1 MKRSTLAYFTKYLL
15 DFMFITGI
23 IVCLTVP
30 LIFKQAGKYLP
41 IIKENYI
48 AFCIIF
54 MLAGMFAMSILW
66 NLRKMFKTVIS
77 GDPFVTDNVVS
88 LKRMGIY
95 SFVIATLMGI
105 RLFFAITMTAMVLV
119 IVFLIAGLF
128 SLVLA
133 QVFDRAVLY
142 KLEND
147 YTI

>member
-1 MKRSTLAYFTKYLL
+1 MQRNTLAYFTKYLL

-23 IVCLTVP
+23 VICLTVP
-30 LIFKQAGKYLP
+30 FIFKQAGIYIP
-41 IIKENYI
+41 IIEENYI
-48 AFCIIF
+48 PFCIIF
-54 MLAGMFAMSILW
+54 MLAGLFALLILW
-66 NLRKMFKTVIS
+66 NLRMMFKTVIS
-77 GDPFVTDNVVS
+77 GDPFVADNVVS

-95 SFVIATLMGI
+95 SFVIAILMAI

-119 IVFLIAGLF
+119 LVFLIAGLF